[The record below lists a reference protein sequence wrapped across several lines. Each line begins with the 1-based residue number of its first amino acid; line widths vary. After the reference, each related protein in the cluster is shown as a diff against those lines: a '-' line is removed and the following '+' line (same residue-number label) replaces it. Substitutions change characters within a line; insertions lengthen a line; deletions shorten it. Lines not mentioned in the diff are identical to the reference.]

1 MTSTR
6 FFSVHTNGSLI
17 ILIFVKINLTDYEAK
32 FFPHGGG
39 FYHFLSVVIFCTV
52 RNRERR
58 IHSYNRFA
66 FKLRCMCFSFAYSL
80 RQSKRL

>member
-1 MTSTR
+1 MTSTK

-39 FYHFLSVVIFCTV
+39 FNHFLSVVIF
-52 RNRERR
+52 
-58 IHSYNRFA
+58 A
-66 FKLRCMCFSFAYSL
+66 
-80 RQSKRL
+80 Q

>member
-39 FYHFLSVVIFCTV
+39 FYHFLSVVIL
-52 RNRERR
+52 
-58 IHSYNRFA
+58 HSEESRKTDSF
-66 FKLRCMCFSFAYSL
+66 LQPICF
-80 RQSKRL
+80 